1 MTPDRQWKRARLHF
15 IITALIAAVLT
26 GALFVPQ
33 NAFAAPT
40 ASPAA
45 GATVAQMTQYVW
57 AAQNQ
62 VRYDAGLPTGYARD
76 SRLDKVAA
84 DWAYQQWKN
93 GKMSHNPSYA
103 SQIPAGWQRAG
114 ENVASGYS
122 YTQVVG
128 AWKASQSH
136 YANMVFDYTSVGI
149 GYYEADGR
157 RYWSV
162 VFGKYPG
169 TPVPTKPAAPSAPA
183 PSPTPTTT
191 PKPGTTPAPT
201 PAPTTPPASGS
212 YSAEPAA
219 PAGTLIALASPSFEG
234 SSSGWT
240 GGAGIEGPTTGARG
254 GKYDLKSVG
263 GTVSQTVNV
272 APQAGEAYTATIWVK
287 PGGSSKVSGSLRLT
301 ALGGSAEAATLN
313 FSVSSGWMKVSVP
326 LSVANAGHTAL
337 RIEVTLN
344 SGDIRLDSASLVRT
358 RNAPAAPAPAPS
370 TTPTPTP
377 TPTPSTGGGLL
388 GGLLGTKPST
398 PAAPA
403 APPAPA
409 PAPPAPP
416 APAPSTPAPAPA
428 APVPAPPAPQPASPL
443 GGLLGGLLG
452 L

>member
-1 MTPDRQWKRARLHF
+1 MTPDRQWKRARLHL

-76 SRLDKVAA
+76 SRLDRVAA

-128 AWKASQSH
+128 AWTASPSH
-136 YANMVFDYTSVGI
+136 YSNMVFDYTSVGI

-169 TPVPTKPAAPSAPA
+169 TAVPTKPAAPVTPATPAPA
-183 PSPTPTTT
+183 PTTT
-191 PKPGTTPAPT
+191 PTPTATPAPV
-201 PAPTTPPASGS
+201 PSTPPASGS

-219 PAGTLIALASPSFEG
+219 PAGTPIALASPSFEG

-287 PGGSSKVSGSLRLT
+287 PGGSSRVSGSLRLT
-301 ALGGSAEAATLN
+301 ALGGSAEAATVN
-313 FSVSSGWMKVSVP
+313 FSVSSGWMRVSVP
-326 LSVANAGHTAL
+326 LSVAKAGHTAL

-358 RNAPAAPAPAPS
+358 ANAPAAPAAPAPGTPPA

-377 TPTPSTGGGLL
+377 KPSSGGGLL
-388 GGLLGTKPST
+388 GSLLGIKPST
-398 PAAPA
+398 SPAPA

-409 PAPPAPP
+409 PAPP

>member
-1 MTPDRQWKRARLHF
+1 MTPDRPWRRARLHV

-26 GALFVPQ
+26 GALLVPQ
-33 NAFAAPT
+33 NAIAAPT

-45 GATVAQMTQYVW
+45 GASVAQMTQYVW

-76 SRLDKVAA
+76 SRLDKVAS
-84 DWAYQQWKN
+84 DWAYQQWLN
-93 GKMSHNPSYA
+93 GKMSHNPNYS

-122 YTQVVG
+122 YTQVVA

-169 TPVPTKPAAPSAPA
+169 TAVPAKPSGTATPAPA
-183 PSPTPTTT
+183 PAPGPATTPTP
-191 PKPGTTPAPT
+191 GATPAPT
-201 PAPTTPPASGS
+201 ATPAPSTPPASGS
-212 YSAEPAA
+212 YPAEPAT
-219 PAGTLIALASPSFEG
+219 PAGTPIALASPSFEG

-240 GGAGIEGPTTGARG
+240 GGSGIEGPTTAARG
-254 GKYDLKSVG
+254 GRYDLTAAG

-287 PGGSSKVSGSLRLT
+287 PGGSSRVSGSLRLT
-301 ALGGSAEAATLN
+301 ALGGSAEAATVT

-326 LSVANAGHTAL
+326 LSVAKSGHTAL
-337 RIEVTLN
+337 RIEVMMN

-358 RNAPAAPAPAPS
+358 RTAPAPAAPAPAAAPS
-370 TTPTPTP
+370 TTPA
-377 TPTPSTGGGLL
+377 PSPAPSNGGGLL

-398 PAAPA
+398 
-403 APPAPA
+403 APA
-409 PAPPAPP
+409 PAAPP

-428 APVPAPPAPQPASPL
+428 PAAPAPAPPAPEPAPSS
-443 GGLLGGLLG
+443 GGLLGALLG

>member
-1 MTPDRQWKRARLHF
+1 MTPDRQWKRARLHL

-62 VRYDAGLPTGYARD
+62 VRYDAGLSTGYARD

-93 GKMSHNPSYA
+93 GRMSHNPNYST
-103 SQIPAGWQRAG
+103 QIPAGWQRAG

-122 YTQVVG
+122 YTQVVP
-128 AWKASQSH
+128 AWTASPSH
-136 YANMVFDYTSVGI
+136 YSNMVFDYTSVGI

-169 TPVPTKPAAPSAPA
+169 TAVPTKPAAPATPA
-183 PSPTPTTT
+183 PSPTPTA
-191 PKPGTTPAPT
+191 TPAPT
-201 PAPTTPPASGS
+201 STPAPVPSAPPASGS

-219 PAGTLIALASPSFEG
+219 PAGTLLALASPSFEG
-234 SSSGWT
+234 SASGWS
-240 GGAGIEGPTTGARG
+240 GGAGIEGPTTAARG
-254 GKYDLKSVG
+254 GKYDLKATG

-272 APQAGEAYTATIWVK
+272 AARAGDAYTATIWVK
-287 PGGSSKVSGSLRLT
+287 PGGSSRVSGSVRLS
-301 ALGGSAEAATLN
+301 ALGGSTESATVT

-326 LSVANAGHTAL
+326 LTVAKAGHTAL
-337 RIEVTLN
+337 RLEVILN

-358 RNAPAAPAPAPS
+358 QDAPAAPQPNTPAPA
-370 TTPTPTP
+370 PTPTP
-377 TPTPSTGGGLL
+377 TPSPSTGGGLL
-388 GGLLGTKPST
+388 GALFGTKPST

-409 PAPPAPP
+409 PPAPP
-416 APAPSTPAPAPA
+416 APAPSSPAPAPAPA
-428 APVPAPPAPQPASPL
+428 APVPAPPAPQPAPSS
-443 GGLLGGLLG
+443 GGLLGALLG